1 MKRIQVTIDQDGYEL
16 LREKGNGV
24 FINGL
29 RLAIQIAKRLLK
41 ANIQLTDIDR
51 TIKRHR
57 HCILIDDGA
66 AAFLK
71 ELGDNNLSRGIR
83 KCAIAARMVN

>member
-1 MKRIQVTIDQDGYEL
+1 MIQVTVDKDGYEL
-16 LREKGNGV
+16 LRKKV
-24 FINGL
+24 TTFLINRL
-29 RLAIQIAKRLLK
+29 RLAIQIAKQLLK
-41 ANIQLTDIDR
+41 ANIQLTDIDLN
-51 TIKRHR
+51 IKRHR